1 MNGFTAVLNEK
12 PGLIS
17 RVFYALIL
25 LSQAVLLHNIAVR
38 WAIPA
43 CASLVSAASR

>member
-1 MNGFTAVLNEK
+1 MGATAK
-12 PGLIS
+12 PAKAAA
-17 RVFYALIL
+17 RNP
-25 LSQAVLLHNIAVR
+25 AVLLHNIAVR